1 MSRNFNQYRC
11 FSFLRC
17 EEIGKIKKTPN
28 NDYIVVHIV
37 FESFTAWI
45 SIEIEDHEQ
54 SCHNL

>member
-17 EEIGKIKKTPN
+17 EETEKIKKTPN

-37 FESFTAWI
+37 FESFMAWI
-45 SIEIEDHEQ
+45 SIEIEDHERRL
-54 SCHNL
+54 S